1 MSHISFKCFHYGGC
15 RDITQVRIETR
26 RDRGG
31 LEPKS
36 KRGWRKREDRLRR
49 TGDTQGHGPSTQRT
63 RIDADT
69 GRRKQM
75 NIYIYMSK
83 YLIKKLQPA
92 MGHRTVTTEQA
103 GEQMPMPVRCVAQK
117 GAGRRCCRK
126 HSGVPRNSASLLE
139 NLHRKSYGAKEEGRT

>member
-1 MSHISFKCFHYGGC
+1 
-15 RDITQVRIETR
+15 
-26 RDRGG
+26 
-31 LEPKS
+31 
-36 KRGWRKREDRLRR
+36 
-49 TGDTQGHGPSTQRT
+49 
-63 RIDADT
+63 
-69 GRRKQM
+69 
-75 NIYIYMSK
+75 MSK

-139 NLHRKSYGAKEEGRT
+139 NLHRKSYGAKGEGEQREKRPESVRQHFVLSARDPFFFLVLLLL